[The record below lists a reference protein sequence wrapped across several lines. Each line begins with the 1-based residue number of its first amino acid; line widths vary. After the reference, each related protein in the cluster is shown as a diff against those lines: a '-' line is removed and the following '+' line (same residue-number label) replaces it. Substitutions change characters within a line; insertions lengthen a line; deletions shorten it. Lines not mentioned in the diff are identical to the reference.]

1 MPPAEPETTGCG
13 SGAAGF
19 APPLLV
25 ECDLLLVVF
34 LEPAELLALPDEP
47 PLPVEGVWVVPAWA
61 DECFADPVC
70 LEGVFAAPLGETP
83 PLLVVFVAPPLL
95 VVFVA
100 PPLLDGLECCLGLP
114 AEVLVVAPLVVAPV
128 VVCECVVEVA
138 VAAAAADR
146 VVLDFDPPPPHALM
160 PTMSATEHNMPTMS
174 RAPVS
179 LRDRAPAATILQ
191 NYTY

>member
-19 APPLLV
+19 GPPLLV

-47 PLPVEGVWVVPAWA
+47 PLPVEGVCVVPAWA
-61 DECFADPVC
+61 DECVADPVC
-70 LEGVFAAPLGETP
+70 LEGVLAAPLGETP

-95 VVFVA
+95 
-100 PPLLDGLECCLGLP
+100 DGLECCLAGLP
-114 AEVLVVAPLVVAPV
+114 AGVLAVAPSVVAPLVVAPV
-128 VVCECVVEVA
+128 VVCECVVEVG

-160 PTMSATEHNMPTMS
+160 PTMSATEHNMATMS

-179 LRDRAPAATILQ
+179 LRDRAPAATILK
-191 NYTY
+191 NYRS